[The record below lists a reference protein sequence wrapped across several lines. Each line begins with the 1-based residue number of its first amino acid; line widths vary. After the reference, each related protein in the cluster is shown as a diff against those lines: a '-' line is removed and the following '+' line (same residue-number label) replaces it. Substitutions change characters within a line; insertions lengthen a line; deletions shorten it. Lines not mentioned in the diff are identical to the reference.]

1 MSITA
6 LTAGTRV
13 TRQAISKH
21 LRVLEGAGIVRG
33 RRRGRE
39 SVWQLERRSL
49 QEARRYLTLI
59 SSQWDIALG
68 RLREL
73 VEK

>member
-1 MSITA
+1 MQPIGCI
-6 LTAGTRV
+6 LF
-13 TRQAISKH
+13 
-21 LRVLEGAGIVRG
+21 
-33 RRRGRE
+33 RRR
-39 SVWQLERRSL
+39 L